1 MDKYEYKVRSE
12 EIERLID
19 VEKYAEAVN
28 IADTI
33 DWRRV
38 KSITMLLR
46 IAALYR
52 VNRRNEDSRA
62 LLMLAYDRYPTNRS
76 VVYSLCEVSIELD
89 DVVAAIE
96 YYKQFVKLAPRDNG
110 VFTLRYRILEAQ
122 EASLE
127 ERIELLEELKKRD
140 YQEEWAYELAY
151 LYHRVGLATKCV
163 EECDDMIL
171 WFGDGPYVRKA
182 MELKMLHAP
191 LTEVQQAKYD
201 NLDGASDAGYADAG
215 YADAGYSDGGYTE
228 NTYYNNEAGADEEYF
243 DVSYPQTDGRKAG
256 YSGSGHSDAGYS
268 DAGYAD
274 AGYSDAG
281 HLDGGY
287 SDAGYADGGYGQ
299 TGYAED
305 AYTGEF
311 YVDQTYDENG
321 YPVEAYD
328 NGYGG
333 EGYSNEG
340 YGDAYSNEGYG
351 YPQAVAAVDMSQY
364 NTINLQKV
372 VAESMKELFPDEE
385 ETVSAKEVVSPLQTR
400 PDSETQESEEQEA
413 SAEFH
418 TQVYSMSGYETP
430 EAAEP
435 ETASAEEKPVA
446 RSAAGKVAEMVTNVS
461 EKSPEPDT
469 GAIRKVFLPGRD
481 ARFMT
486 DETESEALAEA
497 SEQTA
502 DAVQSPEKREEA
514 MQSLSGEAEPFT
526 PITGQMKLDDV
537 LAEWE
542 RMKQENAQKH
552 QEEIKQ
558 QVLTQTG
565 KILAQFDNSLK
576 SGILGELAQEEE
588 KAERAVAGDSPEEE
602 EILEVDLE
610 QDEITDDEERYDVEY
625 ESESDEESDS
635 AQPEDEEE
643 YTAESDEE
651 EEYDTDESEEEPYTA
666 ESGEADESD
675 EEERYVT
682 EDDESDT
689 AESEDEEAY
698 AAEAE
703 APEDE
708 TDSVAAQENDYTEP
722 MSEIEQMVQDE
733 LGGRTAVLP
742 KEKITA
748 ALKKAAEAAGG
759 FDDADELYAEESD
772 EEEASAGLDPEDEEM
787 IAEMA
792 KEDALKTQEIKMN
805 TADLSTLS
813 DKIVATTSKEAKG
826 AKREEVRD
834 FSPEEQKLFENFA
847 VTKKIKKQIIF
858 ALEKMTLAA
867 YTGNIIIT
875 GEAGLD
881 TARLAK
887 NLLREFRETDANFS
901 GKMAIIA
908 GEKLNTKNLK
918 ETFYKLGNGAI
929 IIEKANGMSEEKLYE
944 MTTLLNQETLGIIV
958 ILTDTKK
965 EISLLLKKQAMI
977 ADYFNIRIDLI
988 EMDNNALV
996 AYAKNYALALEYSI
1010 DELGTL
1016 ALYTRISNI
1025 QSGNH
1030 VVTKDE
1036 VRDIIDEAIWRSKKS
1051 RIKNFVDVL
1060 FSKRYDS
1067 EDMIVLKE
1075 RDFM

>member
-12 EIERLID
+12 EIEKLID
-19 VEKYAEAVN
+19 EDKYAEAVS

-46 IAALYR
+46 ISALYR

-62 LLMLAYDRYPTNRS
+62 LLLLAYDRYPTNRS

-201 NLDGASDAGYADAG
+201 NLDGDSGEAYAENAYYNNEENADEEFFDSSYTREDGAEAGYADTAYAGEG
-215 YADAGYSDGGYTE
+215 YAQTGYPDAGY
-228 NTYYNNEAGADEEYF
+228 
-243 DVSYPQTDGRKAG
+243 
-256 YSGSGHSDAGYS
+256 
-268 DAGYAD
+268 
-274 AGYSDAG
+274 
-281 HLDGGY
+281 
-287 SDAGYADGGYGQ
+287 GQ
-299 TGYAED
+299 AGYAED
-305 AYTGEF
+305 SYTGEF

-321 YPVEAYD
+321 YPIESYPDSYGTQAYPD
-328 NGYGG
+328 SGY
-333 EGYSNEG
+333 EDSAA
-340 YGDAYSNEGYG
+340 GDGYG
-351 YPQAVAAVDMSQY
+351 YTQMTAAVDMSQY

-385 ETVSAKEVVSPLQTR
+385 DVHA
-400 PDSETQESEEQEA
+400 SEPEREEPGLY
-413 SAEFH
+413 
-418 TQVYSMSGYETP
+418 TQVYAMGG
-430 EAAEP
+430 ANGA
-435 ETASAEEKPVA
+435 V
-446 RSAAGKVAEMVTNVS
+446 SAAQETISAVQEPSETVPAGRIADMVTNVS
-461 EKSPEPDT
+461 EKSPDPDT
-469 GAIRKVFLPGRD
+469 GAISKVLLPGKD
-481 ARFMT
+481 ARFMKEELEPEAAADSAQNPEADKAAQEKASQT
-486 DETESEALAEA
+486 GEQEDEAF
-497 SEQTA
+497 
-502 DAVQSPEKREEA
+502 K
-514 MQSLSGEAEPFT
+514 

-552 QEEIKQ
+552 QEEIKK

-565 KILAQFDNSLK
+565 KILAQFDDSIK
-576 SGILGELAQEEE
+576 SGILGELAQEEA
-588 KAERAVAGDSPEEE
+588 KAERAAAGEEDILEVNLEEE
-602 EILEVDLE
+602 ENAAEDEDEYLVELENEEEFLTE
-610 QDEITDDEERYDVEY
+610 PEEPDE
-625 ESESDEESDS
+625 
-635 AQPEDEEE
+635 EDEE
-643 YTAESDEE
+643 YSAASDDEAYIEE
-651 EEYDTDESEEEPYTA
+651 EDAEDLLAASEADGQHMAASEISAPEADDSAAAPDEARTEEMD
-666 ESGEADESD
+666 GEAVQAHI
-675 EEERYVT
+675 EEGGENAA
-682 EDDESDT
+682 EEADT
-689 AESEDEEAY
+689 ADEAL
-698 AAEAE
+698 A
-703 APEDE
+703 D
-708 TDSVAAQENDYTEP
+708 DYTEP
-722 MSEIEQMVQDE
+722 MSEIEQMVQEE
-733 LGGRTAVLP
+733 LGGRTAVIPQQQLSAVL
-742 KEKITA
+742 A
-748 ALKKAAEAAGG
+748 ASEEYAGG
-759 FDDADELYAEESD
+759 FDD
-772 EEEASAGLDPEDEEM
+772 EEALSEDVYEETPSAEDALYPDDSAAAVDEYEEQERAGLDPEDEEM

-792 KEDALKTQEIKMN
+792 MEDALKTQEIKMN

-826 AKREEVRD
+826 AKREEIRD
-834 FSPEEQKLFENFA
+834 FTPEEQKLFENFA

-881 TARLAK
+881 TVRLAK
-887 NLLREFRETDANFS
+887 NLLREFQETDANFS
-901 GKMAIIA
+901 GKMAKIA
-908 GEKLNTKNLK
+908 GEKLNAKNLK

-929 IIEKANGMSEEKLYE
+929 IIEKANGMTQEKLYE
-944 MTTLLNQETLGIIV
+944 MTALLNQETLGIIV

-965 EISLLLKKQAMI
+965 EISALLEKQAMT

>member
-12 EIERLID
+12 EIEKLID
-19 VEKYAEAVN
+19 EDKYAEAVS

-46 IAALYR
+46 ISALYR

-62 LLMLAYDRYPTNRS
+62 ILLLAYDRYPTNRS

-96 YYKQFVKLAPRDNG
+96 YYKQFVKIAPRDNG

-201 NLDGASDAGYADAG
+201 NLDGDSGEEYTENAYYNNEENADEELFDSTYPRENSSGTGYADAA
-215 YADAGYSDGGYTE
+215 YAG
-228 NTYYNNEAGADEEYF
+228 EEYAQTA
-243 DVSYPQTDGRKAG
+243 YPDTGC
-256 YSGSGHSDAGYS
+256 
-268 DAGYAD
+268 
-274 AGYSDAG
+274 
-281 HLDGGY
+281 
-287 SDAGYADGGYGQ
+287 GQ
-299 TGYAED
+299 AGYAED
-305 AYTGEF
+305 SYTGEF
-311 YVDQTYDENG
+311 YVEQTYDENG
-321 YPVEAYD
+321 YPIENYPD
-328 NGYGG
+328 GYGTQDYSDT
-333 EGYSNEG
+333 GYVDG
-340 YGDAYSNEGYG
+340 AAGDGYG
-351 YPQAVAAVDMSQY
+351 YTQMTASVDMSQY

-385 ETVSAKEVVSPLQTR
+385 DMQA
-400 PDSETQESEEQEA
+400 SEPVREEPGLY
-413 SAEFH
+413 
-418 TQVYSMSGYETP
+418 TQVYAMSGAH
-430 EAAEP
+430 EAASAAHEAVP
-435 ETASAEEKPVA
+435 VAEESAASAVT
-446 RSAAGKVAEMVTNVS
+446 GKVADMVTNVS
-461 EKSPEPDT
+461 EKSPDPDT
-469 GAIRKVFLPGRD
+469 GAIKKVLLPGKD
-481 ARFMT
+481 ARFMKE
-486 DETESEALAEA
+486 DMEA
-497 SEQTA
+497 EQTA
-502 DAVQSPEKREEA
+502 DAAENPEAEGGVQEKPS
-514 MQSLSGEAEPFT
+514 QTGEAADETFK

-565 KILAQFDNSLK
+565 KILAQFDDSLK

-588 KAERAVAGDSPEEE
+588 KAQRAAAGEED
-602 EILEVDLE
+602 ILEVNLE
-610 QDEITDDEERYDVEY
+610 EENAGEDEDEYLVELENDEDPSEEPEDAYADEE
-625 ESESDEESDS
+625 DEGYRTAE
-635 AQPEDEEE
+635 EDEAYIEE
-643 YTAESDEE
+643 DE
-651 EEYDTDESEEEPYTA
+651 D
-666 ESGEADESD
+666 
-675 EEERYVT
+675 T
-682 EDDESDT
+682 EDLLTNPEEDGT
-689 AESEDEEAY
+689 AVSVKETHENAVPEEDEARTEEIDGGAVEACIEEAGGN
-698 AAEAE
+698 AAAVEAE
-703 APEDE
+703 TTEGEDALAE
-708 TDSVAAQENDYTEP
+708 DYTEP
-722 MSEIEQMVQDE
+722 MSEIEQMVQEE
-733 LGGRTAVLP
+733 LGGRTAVIPQQQLSAVL
-742 KEKITA
+742 A
-748 ALKKAAEAAGG
+748 ASEEYAGG
-759 FDDADELYAEESD
+759 FDDEESFAED
-772 EEEASAGLDPEDEEM
+772 AYEQASLEEEALASEDGGTVPEKYEEQSRAGLDPEDEEM

-792 KEDALKTQEIKMN
+792 MEDALKTQEIKMN

-881 TARLAK
+881 TVRLAK
-887 NLLREFRETDANFS
+887 NLLREFQETDANFS
-901 GKMAIIA
+901 GKMAKIA

-918 ETFYKLGNGAI
+918 DTFYKLGNGAI
-929 IIEKANGMSEEKLYE
+929 IIEKANGMTQEKLYE
-944 MTTLLNQETLGIIV
+944 MTALLNQETLGIIV

-965 EISLLLKKQAMI
+965 EISALLEKQAMT